1 MKEKRTLII
10 DVDNKKLI
18 DRETGEILANG
29 CWEINRTLRAFDREE
44 TVYTIQ
50 VWFQSI
56 CPIWADFFV
65 QNYYLTSSCGCVIM
79 AGP

>member
-44 TVYTIQ
+44 TIYTIQ
-50 VWFQSI
+50 VWF
-56 CPIWADFFV
+56 
-65 QNYYLTSSCGCVIM
+65 
-79 AGP
+79 